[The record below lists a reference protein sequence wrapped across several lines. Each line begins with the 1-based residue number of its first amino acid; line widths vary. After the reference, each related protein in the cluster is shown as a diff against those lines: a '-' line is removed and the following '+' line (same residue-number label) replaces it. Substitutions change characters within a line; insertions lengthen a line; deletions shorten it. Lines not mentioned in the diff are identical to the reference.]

1 MEVEASC
8 FKTSSSV
15 VRFFFHGVTTVWIWT
30 IFHQKLNDPLILH
43 SRQCNA
49 EMFRAFLIFQLHFE
63 ECLLRHMKSFPS
75 LLFFLSGE
83 TKFSLARNFFLSFSW
98 NSRELATLFSWTW
111 TMCEKWIA
119 VKQLQHHRR
128 LFYKITL
135 WNITEFY
142 KNEILNFP
150 TVISNV
156 SSFIVFNF

>member
-98 NSRELATLFSWTW
+98 NSKELANSFLLSVNNVWKMNCCQATSD
-111 TMCEKWIA
+111 
-119 VKQLQHHRR
+119 HRR